1 MMSADLAPHLSPT
14 TTIAAGLRRDGGG
27 DRGLAIEFFEGMKI
41 SLMLSICAGRIAIFA
56 RAVMEKS
63 EHVFLIGEG
72 AERLARE
79 HGISFEDVE
88 YFLTEARIAQLAEAK
103 KKQAIVLDHSQANER
118 KLGTVGAVA
127 RDRSGNLA
135 AATSTGGVVNQQ
147 WGRVG
152 DSAIIGAGVFADNA
166 SCAVSCTGIGE
177 HLLRT
182 SLAKTAALF
191 VEYRGVRADE
201 AADAAIRYLV
211 DKVHGLGGLI
221 TATAHARE
229 PIRHRACSPQR
240 PRTAS
245 YAYRRRSRQHATA
258 VPAALRRYARA
269 PRCALAQLLYAQHAV
284 RAVGAQN
291 PIIVWPLRNEAD
303 LFVAIGTS
311 SSVYP
316 AAGFVSEARALGIPH
331 LRDQFG
337 AIR

>member
-1 MMSADLAPHLSPT
+1 M
-14 TTIAAGLRRDGGG
+14 
-27 DRGLAIEFFEGMKI
+27 
-41 SLMLSICAGRIAIFA
+41 
-56 RAVMEKS
+56 
-63 EHVFLIGEG
+63 
-72 AERLARE
+72 
-79 HGISFEDVE
+79 
-88 YFLTEARIAQLAEAK
+88 TEARIAQLAEAK

-135 AATSTGGVVNQQ
+135 AATSTGGLVNQQ

-201 AADAAIRYLV
+201 AAHAAIRYLV

-221 TATAHARE
+221 IVDRDGTCARA
-229 PIRHRACSPQR
+229 IRHRACSPQR

-245 YAYRRRSRQHATA
+245 YAYRRRNRQHMLIAVSSGRLAHTATIDARERAAVDLRISGHQRTGPA
-258 VPAALRRYARA
+258 VPIISRRMILSGAKPPASRRSWKSVRENLSPIFAR
-269 PRCALAQLLYAQHAV
+269 
-284 RAVGAQN
+284 
-291 PIIVWPLRNEAD
+291 
-303 LFVAIGTS
+303 
-311 SSVYP
+311 
-316 AAGFVSEARALGIPH
+316 
-331 LRDQFG
+331 
-337 AIR
+337 